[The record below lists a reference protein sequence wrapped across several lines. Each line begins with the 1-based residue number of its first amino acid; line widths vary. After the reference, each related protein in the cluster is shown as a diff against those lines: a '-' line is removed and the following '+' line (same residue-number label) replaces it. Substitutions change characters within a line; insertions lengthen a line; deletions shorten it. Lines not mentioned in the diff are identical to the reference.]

1 MNLFEM
7 TFHVEHVDDG
17 LVDMLIDDYEATTGT
32 DHTGHEFVTVLAEGN
47 DFDRA
52 ARTMVTELQFH
63 GLRILRLVPD
73 LLTRSEIAARLG
85 VTRQAV
91 QNWTSGRRQDGFPLA
106 VNPVGGGVW
115 SWHDAWAWAL
125 ACGRAADDGVRYQSQ
140 TETDIINA
148 WIESDMAVSWTCRPD
163 VRPDVAISST
173 ITVPVLTDRDQSRLG
188 GYSNVS
194 YRLRTKAIA

>member
-1 MNLFEM
+1 MALFEM
-7 TFHVEHVDDG
+7 TFHVEHVDDS
-17 LVDMLIDDYEATTGT
+17 LVDMLIDDYEATVGT

-47 DFDRA
+47 NFDHA
-52 ARTMVTELQFH
+52 ARTMVTELQSH

-73 LLTRSEIAARLG
+73 LFTRSEIAARLG

-91 QNWTSGRRQDGFPLA
+91 QNWTSGRRRDDFPLA

-115 SWHDAWAWAL
+115 SWHDVWAWAL
-125 ACGRAADDGVRYQSQ
+125 ARGRAADDGVRYPSQ

-148 WIESDMAVSWTCRPD
+148 WIESGMTVSWTC
-163 VRPDVAISST
+163 RPDVAISST
-173 ITVPVLTDRDQSRLG
+173 ITVSVHTDCGQSRLG

>member
-1 MNLFEM
+1 MTLFEM

-52 ARTMVTELQFH
+52 ARTMVTEFQSH

-91 QNWTSGRRQDGFPLA
+91 QNWTSGRRRDDFPLA

-115 SWHDAWAWAL
+115 SWHDVWAWAL
-125 ACGRAADDGVRYQSQ
+125 SHGQLVDDGLRYPTQV
-140 TETDIINA
+140 ETDIINA
-148 WIESDMAVSWTCRPD
+148 WIESDMMVSWTC
-163 VRPDVAISST
+163 RPDVAISST
-173 ITVPVLTDRDQSRLG
+173 IAVSVLTHDQSRLG

-194 YRLRTKAIA
+194 DRLRTQAIA

>member
-32 DHTGHEFVTVLAEGN
+32 DHTGHEFVTVL
-47 DFDRA
+47 
-52 ARTMVTELQFH
+52 
-63 GLRILRLVPD
+63 
-73 LLTRSEIAARLG
+73 
-85 VTRQAV
+85 V
-91 QNWTSGRRQDGFPLA
+91 QNWTSGRRRDDFPLA

-115 SWHDAWAWAL
+115 SWHDVWAWAL
-125 ACGRAADDGVRYQSQ
+125 SHGQLVDDGLRYPTQV
-140 TETDIINA
+140 ETDIINA
-148 WIESDMAVSWTCRPD
+148 WIESDMMISWTCRPD

-173 ITVPVLTDRDQSRLG
+173 IAVSVLTHDQSRLG